1 MKTQQLTWPVGAPLT
16 SVSAWTSPGPACK
29 GHCWYQWAGTFLPR
43 RSIQRWDTDRSV
55 LKSIFSWWTKIKIH
69 SEVKKKRFKC
79 LLLFSYWALQ
89 SKEWYK
95 KRLWR
100 DSKVTQSSP
109 WRWKIIE
116 AYSTVFRG
124 SNILKEFSLTSPQWV
139 LLRIPR
145 PIRNTLLFWRDQ
157 TKVES

>member
-1 MKTQQLTWPVGAPLT
+1 M
-16 SVSAWTSPGPACK
+16 
-29 GHCWYQWAGTFLPR
+29 
-43 RSIQRWDTDRSV
+43 IQKLFWLNYAIYFMVRYFQVKPSWCGSV

-69 SEVKKKRFKC
+69 SEVKKKRLEC

-109 WRWKIIE
+109 WHWKIIG

-145 PIRNTLLFWRDQ
+145 PIRNTLLFCRDQ